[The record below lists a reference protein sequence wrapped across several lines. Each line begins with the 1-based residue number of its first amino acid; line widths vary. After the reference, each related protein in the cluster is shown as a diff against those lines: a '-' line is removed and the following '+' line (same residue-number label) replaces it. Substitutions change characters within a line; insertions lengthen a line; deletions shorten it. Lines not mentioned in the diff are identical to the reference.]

1 MVRLRQGLCPGL
13 TADVVA
19 VLRGN
24 NISTVA
30 ALVTQDSQSLAW
42 TTGIPYKTLRAVRRV
57 LLAQFAAFPSSAA
70 DAYEELLSCTA
81 ILPTGC
87 SRLDSLLDSGL
98 YTGEL
103 TELAGGPATG
113 KTQVCLSVAVTVACD
128 LGQAV
133 MLVMAGGAA
142 GCLASR
148 LLAMVQGKTPDSGA
162 SQVAA
167 LQRVQVAR
175 VFDAFALLDLL
186 QDLRA
191 RLGTQVPVTPAS
203 GGADSSVLRLLV
215 IDSVADV
222 ITPVLTTE
230 RHDGLALLMHIG
242 RELKSIAKEHALA
255 VLVTNWVWREDGRR
269 PMPSLG
275 RAWSFLPNVRVL
287 LEREGERQGGG
298 ARAGGGGGREGGGG
312 TLVCRATL
320 LKSSRQATG
329 QSVSISVGALGVLDS

>member
-24 NISTVA
+24 NISTDSACCASRA
-30 ALVTQDSQSLAW
+30 AGS
-42 TTGIPYKTLRAVRRV
+42 VRRV
-57 LLAQFAAFPSSAA
+57 PEQRGGCLRGAAVVHGYPSHGLLAVSAA
-70 DAYEELLSCTA
+70 
-81 ILPTGC
+81 PRPG
-87 SRLDSLLDSGL
+87 RLDSLLDSGL

-133 MLVMAGGAA
+133 MLVMTGGAA

-191 RLGTQVPVTPAS
+191 RLETQVPVTPGS

-215 IDSVADV
+215 IDSVAAV
-222 ITPVLTTE
+222 ISPVLTTE

-255 VLVTNWVWREDGRR
+255 VLVTNWVWREDGGRS
-269 PMPSLG
+269 MPSLG

-287 LEREGERQGGG
+287 LEREGERLGGG
-298 ARAGGGGGREGGGG
+298 VRAGGGGCHGVGREGGG

-329 QSVSISVGALGVLDS
+329 QSVSLSVGALGVLDS

>member
-24 NISTVA
+24 NISTAVA

-133 MLVMAGGAA
+133 MLVMTGGAA

-148 LLAMVQGKTPDSGA
+148 LLAMVQGKTPRLWGE
-162 SQVAA
+162 VAA

-191 RLGTQVPVTPAS
+191 RLETQA
-203 GGADSSVLRLLV
+203 
-215 IDSVADV
+215 
-222 ITPVLTTE
+222 
-230 RHDGLALLMHIG
+230 
-242 RELKSIAKEHALA
+242 
-255 VLVTNWVWREDGRR
+255 
-269 PMPSLG
+269 
-275 RAWSFLPNVRVL
+275 
-287 LEREGERQGGG
+287 
-298 ARAGGGGGREGGGG
+298 
-312 TLVCRATL
+312 
-320 LKSSRQATG
+320 
-329 QSVSISVGALGVLDS
+329 

>member
-186 QDLRA
+186 QDLRFYA
-191 RLGTQVPVTPAS
+191 
-203 GGADSSVLRLLV
+203 
-215 IDSVADV
+215 
-222 ITPVLTTE
+222 VLTTE